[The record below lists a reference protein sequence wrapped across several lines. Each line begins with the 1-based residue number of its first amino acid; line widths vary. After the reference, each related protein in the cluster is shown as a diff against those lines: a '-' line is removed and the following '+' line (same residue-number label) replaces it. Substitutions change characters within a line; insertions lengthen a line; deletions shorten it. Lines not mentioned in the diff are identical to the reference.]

1 MDKKDIDLDDSL
13 CLNEISNG
21 SYEAFDTLYMR
32 YSPLVEKFVYSLLK
46 RQDEADD
53 ITQNIFMKIWTCRN
67 SMSGVSSFRAYLFK
81 MVKNAVYDAFS
92 KRKPTGNLF
101 DEINLDDLVIAEDG
115 EKKIHARDFL
125 ILMNMAV
132 ENMPEQR
139 RKIFMMSRHDGL
151 PNKEIAE
158 KTGIS
163 VKTVEYHISKA
174 LAELRKI
181 ISFLILFL

>member
-101 DEINLDDLVIAEDG
+101 DEINLDDLVIFQEEGPYLALRFFNQNFSL
-115 EKKIHARDFL
+115 HLAAPF
-125 ILMNMAV
+125 
-132 ENMPEQR
+132 PSQ
-139 RKIFMMSRHDGL
+139 
-151 PNKEIAE
+151 
-158 KTGIS
+158 GIP
-163 VKTVEYHISKA
+163 V
-174 LAELRKI
+174 
-181 ISFLILFL
+181 